1 MYSNDDKAPRCMKSL
16 GKLHNSQ
23 QLLISAWKS
32 LTWIGFLLT
41 AFISTGQSYDPKAIV
56 IPYHSSL
63 RQTLANGA
71 STLYDGEAYFK
82 FVIYEGNPADSNSWE
97 PIWSLNP
104 DYIDGLDPARLV
116 PVPEPAAF
124 VKIQVNDGVVSFGLG
139 DTLIQLWSDINTP
152 LTKNS
157 VDVYADRF
165 HAHHFTEGRFFLRV
179 WLSEDGTLFER
190 LDPDVALMGSP
201 IAVRAAIADEVVNGG
216 VSKQSLDASLQSL
229 VSRLETFET
238 YMDQMALV
246 SEIQNDSALTDKGF
260 AVVESFPSEPWREI
274 ELSGAPSGRLKAS
287 VHWTGSK
294 LLVWG
299 GELSNNGTKIGTG
312 GLLDPAAQTWKSI
325 STVNA
330 PAART
335 GHAGF
340 WTGTSFLVW
349 GGVGAAEIFTDG
361 AALDPASNL
370 WTPLP
375 DVPGGFESRIDFA
388 SAWTGTHLVIWG
400 GRTFGGLI
408 SEGWALD
415 PAAETW
421 TQLPA
426 YPGDPAYL
434 ASAVWVDGKFVVW
447 GGQTTSGSSNAGYY
461 FTPNPDWSSGSWTAM
476 SASPLTGRSG
486 MVVVVSGAKAIY
498 WGGRSGS
505 SVYDD
510 GAVWNSSD
518 NTWTTIA
525 DVGSNLGAA
534 YDAAFAWTGSEAL
547 IWGGRSSAGVSGS
560 GAFYNP
566 TSDRWRPAQGNG
578 PAGRHGAAA
587 SFSSADQTIWL
598 FGGEPELGGGGSN
611 ETWQLPTKKP
621 LYLYKKNP

>member
-1 MYSNDDKAPRCMKSL
+1 MYSNCEKAPRCIKRHGRLCNSRLFLKSVF
-16 GKLHNSQ
+16 NN
-23 QLLISAWKS
+23 
-32 LTWIGFLLT
+32 LTLIGFLLT
-41 AFISTGQSYDPKAIV
+41 AAFSLGQSYDPKAIV

-63 RQTLANGA
+63 RQTLPNGA
-71 STLYDGEAYFK
+71 STLFDGEAYFK
-82 FVIYEGNPADSNSWE
+82 FVIYEGNPADSNSWV
-97 PIWSLNP
+97 PVWSLNP
-104 DYIDGLDPARLV
+104 GYIDGLDPARLV

-124 VKIQVNDGVVSFGLG
+124 VKIQVEDGVVSFGLG
-139 DTLIQLWSDINTP
+139 DTLIPLWSDVSTP
-152 LTKNS
+152 LTKDSAN
-157 VDVYADRF
+157 VYADRF
-165 HAHHFTEGRFFLRV
+165 HSHHFPEGRFFLRV

-201 IAVRAAIADEVVNGG
+201 IAVRAAIADEVADGG
-216 VSKQSLDASLQSL
+216 VTKQALDTNLQSL
-229 VSRLETFET
+229 ITRLETFET

-246 SEIQNDSALTDKGF
+246 SEIQDDSGLTGKGF
-260 AVVESFPSEPWREI
+260 SVAESFPAPPWQEI
-274 ELSGAPSGRLKAS
+274 QLGNAPSGRLKAS

-299 GELSNNGTKIGTG
+299 GELSNNGTKVGSG
-312 GLLDPAAQTWKSI
+312 ALLDPAAQTWTSI

-335 GHAGF
+335 GHVGV
-340 WTGTSFLVW
+340 WTGSTFLVW
-349 GGVGAAEIFTDG
+349 GGIGGSEIFTDG
-361 AALDPASNL
+361 AMLDPSSNL
-370 WTPLP
+370 WTKLP

-388 SAWTGTHLVIWG
+388 SAWTGSHLVIWG

-408 SEGWALD
+408 SEGWVLD
-415 PAAETW
+415 PLAETW

-447 GGQTTSGSSNAGYY
+447 GGQTSSGVTNAGYY
-461 FTPNPDWSSGSWTAM
+461 FTPNPDWASGSWTAM
-476 SASPLTGRSG
+476 NSSPLSGRTG
-486 MVVVVSGAKAIY
+486 MVAAMAGAKAVY
-498 WGGRSGS
+498 WGGHNGG

-510 GAVWNSSD
+510 GAAWDPSN

-525 DVGSNLGAA
+525 DVGSNLIAA
-534 YDAAFAWTGSEAL
+534 YDAAFAWTGAELL
-547 IWGGRSSAGVSGS
+547 IWGGRSSSGVSGS

-566 TSDRWRPAQGNG
+566 TSEHWRPAQGNG
-578 PAGRHGAAA
+578 PAGRHGAGV
-587 SFSSADQTIWL
+587 SYSSTDQTVWI
-598 FGGEPELGGGGSN
+598 FGGETALGGGGTS